1 MSAVVSNNAVSN
13 ADGVYT
19 IVTDK
24 ADDLVVV
31 NGIVASPFAVNHAV
45 ANAVYNVHRVLYG
58 VAPKLVVPMV
68 AVMSGLAAYFTK

>member
-1 MSAVVSNNAVSN
+1 MVSNSAVSN
-13 ADGVYT
+13 VEGVYT

-24 ADDLVVV
+24 ADDLVIV

-45 ANAVYNVHRVLYG
+45 ANAVYNVHRVLYS
-58 VAPKLVVPMV
+58 VAPKLVAPVA